1 MNSKALINLNKSVSP
16 ATLPP
21 EVLDNGG
28 NPASIDNYDG
38 FLQFLMQAAAN
49 ANLVK
54 IRKLAEDQE
63 SEGIVAGY
71 DITATETVFELTL
84 DRPSQSVTLINTSA
98 PPVTVW
104 INYRGIAPRVVRQNV
119 PLAIDFGSHKLRKIF
134 LQCAPGATAL
144 VEIVIKR

>member
-1 MNSKALINLNKSVSP
+1 MNTKALVNLNKSVSP

-21 EVLDNGG
+21 EVVDSSG

-49 ANLVK
+49 ANLLK
-54 IRKLAEDQE
+54 IRRLAEDQE
-63 SEGIVAGY
+63 SEGFVTGY
-71 DITATETVFELTL
+71 DIIVTGTVSEVIL
-84 DRPSQSVTLINTSA
+84 DSPSQSLSLINTSV

-119 PLAIDFGSHKLRKIF
+119 TLNIDFHSHKLRKIF
-134 LQCAPGATAL
+134 LQCTPGTTAQ
-144 VEIVIKR
+144 VEIVVKR